1 LTGFIKIDK
10 LDAVEKPTTTSGP
23 IGKSMAGGAAHRRAN
38 SAAYRQAQ
46 DSHAAAAAF
55 AKQVIH
61 LRTELNLTQEQLAKK
76 VGTSHSQISRIESG
90 RHEVSGRSMRRILV
104 GLGVIPLIG
113 YRVPA
118 RSGRPAREEL
128 IAV

>member
-1 LTGFIKIDK
+1 MTGIIKTDK
-10 LDAVEKPTTTSGP
+10 VATMEKSRITSP
-23 IGKSMAGGAAHRRAN
+23 IGKTVAQGAANRRAH

-46 DSHAAAAAF
+46 ESHAAAAAF

-61 LRTELNLTQEQLAKK
+61 LRTELDLTQEQLAKK

-118 RSGRPAREEL
+118 RNGRPARQEL

>member
-1 LTGFIKIDK
+1 MK
-10 LDAVEKPTTTSGP
+10 KPLITSSP
-23 IGKSMAGGAAHRRAN
+23 IGRSVADGASHRRAK
-38 SAAYRQAQ
+38 SAAYREAQ
-46 DSHAAAAAF
+46 DAHAAAAAF
-55 AKQVIH
+55 AKHVIH
-61 LRTELNLTQEQLAKK
+61 LRTERNLTQEQLAKK

-118 RSGRPAREEL
+118 RNGRPAREEL

>member
-1 LTGFIKIDK
+1 M
-10 LDAVEKPTTTSGP
+10 EKSRIASP
-23 IGKSMAGGAAHRRAN
+23 IGKTVAQGAANRRTH

-46 DSHAAAAAF
+46 ESHAAAAAF

-61 LRTELNLTQEQLAKK
+61 LRTELNLTQDQLAKK
-76 VGTSHSQISRIESG
+76 IGSSHSQISRIESG
-90 RHEVSGRSMRRILV
+90 RHEVTSRTMRRIYLA
-104 GLGVIPLIG
+104 LGAVPLMG

-118 RSGRPAREEL
+118 RRGRPAREEL

>member
-1 LTGFIKIDK
+1 MKKTMI
-10 LDAVEKPTTTSGP
+10 TSP
-23 IGKSMAGGAAHRRAN
+23 IGKTAAEGAAHRRAN

-46 DSHAAAAAF
+46 ESHAAAAAF

-61 LRTELNLTQEQLAKK
+61 LRTELNLTQAQLAEN

-90 RHEVSGRSMRRILV
+90 RHEVSSRSMRRILL
-104 GLGVIPLIG
+104 GLGVVPLIG

-118 RSGRPAREEL
+118 RNGRPAREEL

>member
-1 LTGFIKIDK
+1 M
-10 LDAVEKPTTTSGP
+10 TTSSP
-23 IGKSMAGGAAHRRAN
+23 IGKSVADGATRRRIKSAG
-38 SAAYRQAQ
+38 YRQVQ

-61 LRTELNLTQEQLAKK
+61 LRTELNMTQEQIAKK

-104 GLGVIPLIG
+104 GLGVTPLIG

-118 RSGRPAREEL
+118 RNGRPAREEL